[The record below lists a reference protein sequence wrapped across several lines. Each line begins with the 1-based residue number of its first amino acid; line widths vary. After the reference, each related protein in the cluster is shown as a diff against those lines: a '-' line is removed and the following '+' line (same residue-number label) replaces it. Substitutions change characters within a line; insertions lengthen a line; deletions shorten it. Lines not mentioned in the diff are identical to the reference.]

1 MFFVKGGFKKKL
13 NINMI
18 FFGILVYLMEECMIF
33 NIVRYKVIKK

>member
-1 MFFVKGGFKKKL
+1 MFFVKGGFKKL

-33 NIVRYKVIKK
+33 NIVRDKVIKK